1 MAGKYHAPFNTFMV
15 FVLFVLIYVSV
26 VLVSAA
32 RHDNLV
38 RSSQTENFQFQKLM
52 YAPEGSG
59 IKIPDET
66 SQKKFNAIDIMSV
79 ISILAV
85 FVVIIGLA
93 RYSQPE
99 PKVKVIRRR
108 KKHKV

>member
-1 MAGKYHAPFNTFMV
+1 MV
-15 FVLFVLIYVSV
+15 FVLFVLVYISV
-26 VLVSAA
+26 VLVSSA
-32 RHDNLV
+32 RHDTLV

-59 IKIPDET
+59 VKIPDEGT
-66 SQKKFNAIDIMSV
+66 MKRFNAIDIMSV
-79 ISILAV
+79 ISVLAV

-93 RYSQPE
+93 RYSQPD

-108 KKHKV
+108 KKHRS